1 MPKKNPRFTPNSQ
14 IKNAL
19 RMLFLRSRERSFAV
33 KRDKNTCQACG
44 VKNSRAKGREVYV
57 EVHHLDGVTNWDKM
71 FDVIRQ
77 ELLVEPEG
85 MTCLCKDCHKK
96 EHAKDK

>member
-1 MPKKNPRFTPNSQ
+1 VGKKNMRFTPNSQ

-33 KRDKNTCQACG
+33 RRDKNTCTKCG
-44 VKNSRAKGREVYV
+44 VKNSRAKGREVYC
-57 EVHHLDGVTNWDKM
+57 EVHHLAGVTNWDKI
-71 FDVIRQ
+71 FSVIRE

-85 MTCLCKDCHKK
+85 MVVLCKSCHKE
-96 EHAKDK
+96 EHNGI